1 MEKKILYVVLSVII
15 LLIFLMLLFYVFYE
29 KDKVSINIED
39 FKDFALNA
47 NCADK
52 TNDLFIIDNKMVLW
66 IVEGSCSDASYSYTL
81 FGNNTDI
88 ILCKEFDT
96 IAGPNRECF
105 DDNYED
111 IFQII
116 IENINTND
124 FGLGLNHKVEK
135 ILF

>member
-29 KDKVSINIED
+29 KDEVSINIDD
-39 FKDFALNA
+39 FKDLALNA

-52 TNDLFIIDNKMVLW
+52 INDLFIIDNKIVFW

-96 IAGPNRECF
+96 IAGPKRECF
-105 DDNYED
+105 DDNYEY

>member
-29 KDKVSINIED
+29 KDKVSINVED

-81 FGNNTDI
+81 FGNNTDQKGG
-88 ILCKEFDT
+88 ILASSIRLRGSADYKS
-96 IAGPNRECF
+96 IKRRA
-105 DDNYED
+105 
-111 IFQII
+111 FQIFYQR
-116 IENINTND
+116 
-124 FGLGLNHKVEK
+124 FGYQN
-135 ILF
+135 FRDS

>member
-1 MEKKILYVVLSVII
+1 MEKKILYVVISLII
-15 LLIFLMLLFYVFYE
+15 LLFLILLFYVFYQGDE
-29 KDKVSINIED
+29 LSINIDD
-39 FKDFALNA
+39 FKDLALNA

-66 IVEGSCSDASYSYTL
+66 IVEGNCSDASYSYTL
-81 FGNNTDI
+81 FGNNSNI

-96 IAGPNRECF
+96 IAGPRRECYN
-105 DDNYED
+105 DGYKD

-116 IENINTND
+116 IENINTDN
-124 FGLGLNHKVEK
+124 FGLGSNYKVKK

>member
-1 MEKKILYVVLSVII
+1 MEKKMLYVVIFVII
-15 LLIFLMLLFYVFYE
+15 LLFLILLFYVFHE
-29 KDKVSINIED
+29 KDKISINKDD
-39 FKDFALNA
+39 FKDLALNA

-66 IVEGSCSDASYSYTL
+66 IVEGNCSDASYSYTL
-81 FGNNTDI
+81 FGNNTSI

-96 IAGPNRECF
+96 IAGPKRECF
-105 DDNYED
+105 NDDYKD

-116 IENINTND
+116 IENIDTND